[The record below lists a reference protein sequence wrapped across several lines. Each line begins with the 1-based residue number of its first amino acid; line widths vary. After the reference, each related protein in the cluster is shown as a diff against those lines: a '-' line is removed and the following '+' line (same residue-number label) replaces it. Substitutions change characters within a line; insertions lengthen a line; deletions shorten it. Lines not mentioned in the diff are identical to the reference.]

1 MVPCTLSDRPL
12 KLLVKKTL
20 LFSCEQINSL
30 YLLWLVWLPLEL
42 LARKKETSFGTQF
55 AEMLKCICVYTLA
68 RKRKPQ
74 LAFSM
79 PKCGSEYVDVHV
91 LY

>member
-1 MVPCTLSDRPL
+1 MDVEAIRITCEETLFISCQL
-12 KLLVKKTL
+12 KG
-20 LFSCEQINSL
+20 SL
-30 YLLWLVWLPLEL
+30 YRLWLAWLPLEQ